1 MANFNMCDFELFD
14 DVLFNSTDD
23 SPFDVDVMMLGNA
36 EAKLDFVDA
45 GAVSDSTDPDSET
58 PGSPQN
64 VMDGPSSPI
73 VLALEG
79 RNESLPNLRLAKPAS
94 TIGRKRKLSGEQED
108 VKKQRLQARR
118 LRKNSREKQRR
129 QEVNILFEALVD
141 LLGLPAE
148 SKSDKVTILATGI
161 NTIKTLRAHSSQ
173 DGLKKA
179 EMLVS
184 SLTKERAMTSTCP
197 TMDLNTFTLKT
208 ELMPAVPVAMPMT
221 WF

>member
-1 MANFNMCDFELFD
+1 MATFNFGENFELFD
-14 DVLFNSTDD
+14 DVLFGGDD
-23 SPFDVDVMMLGNA
+23 DTSFDMMLDS
-36 EAKLDFVDA
+36 KLDMPY
-45 GAVSDSTDPDSET
+45 SDSTDYSESEADA

-64 VMDGPSSPI
+64 VMDGPSSP
-73 VLALEG
+73 VVTLELG
-79 RNESLPNLRLAKPAS
+79 SKAPPKLKLSGKPATKT
-94 TIGRKRKLSGEQED
+94 TIGRKRKLSGEKEE

-129 QEVNILFEALVD
+129 QEVNILFEALVN

-161 NTIKTLRAHSSQ
+161 NTIKTLRAHSSD

-179 EMLVS
+179 EELVT
-184 SLTKERAMTSTCP
+184 SLTRENAISTACP
-197 TMDLNTFTLKT
+197 DKLSD
-208 ELMPAVPVAMPMT
+208 AVPMALPLESMS